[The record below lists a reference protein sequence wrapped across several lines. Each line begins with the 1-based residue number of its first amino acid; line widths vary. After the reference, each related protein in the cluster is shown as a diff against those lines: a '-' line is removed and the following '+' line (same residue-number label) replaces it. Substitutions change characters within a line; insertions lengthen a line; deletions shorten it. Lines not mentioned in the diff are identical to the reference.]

1 MEQLSKQWFAARRHK
16 LTGSNVGAALG
27 LNPWKT
33 PQDLI
38 RQMVREYH
46 GAEPEFQGN
55 VATEWGT
62 FNEDGA
68 TAEFTLETGLLVQP
82 CGFFVHPEHEW
93 LGASPDGLVGNHAL
107 VEVKC
112 PYGLRDKSKPEFKTA
127 KEQPHYYAQMQ
138 IEMACTGRSVC
149 YFYQWAP
156 QGSKV
161 EEVHYSVQWLEENLP
176 ALMEFYDLYLSELDN
191 PDHLK
196 PRRVTV
202 NTNKAAML
210 LEEYDEL
217 ADAME
222 RAKNRRAEVL
232 GELVQMAGEKDSE
245 ICGRK
250 LTQVERAGSV
260 SYAKALKKYAPDAD
274 LEPFRGKPTTY
285 WKLS

>member
-1 MEQLSKQWFAARRHK
+1 MEQRSEQWFKARSGK

-46 GAEPEFQGN
+46 GADSEFQGN

-68 TAEFTLETGLLVQP
+68 TAEFQMETGMLVQP
-82 CGFFVHPEHEW
+82 CGFFVHPEHKW

-112 PYGLRDKSKPEFKTA
+112 PYGLRDKSRPEFKTA
-127 KEQPHYYAQMQ
+127 EEQPHYYAQMQ
-138 IEMACTGRSVC
+138 IEMACTGRNAC

-161 EEVHYSVQWLEENLP
+161 EEIHYSVQWFEENLP
-176 ALMEFYDLYLSELDN
+176 ALIEFYDFYLSELDN
-191 PDHLK
+191 PDHLNPK
-196 PRRVTV
+196 RVTV

-217 ADAME
+217 TDAME
-222 RAKNRRAEVL
+222 RAKNRKAEVL
-232 GELVQMAGEKDSE
+232 AELVQMAGEKDSE

-250 LTQVERAGSV
+250 LTQVEKAGSV

-274 LEPFRGKPTTY
+274 LEPFRGKPTKY

>member
-1 MEQLSKQWFAARRHK
+1 MEQRSEQWFKARRGK

-46 GAEPEFQGN
+46 GADSEFQGN

-68 TAEFTLETGLLVQP
+68 TAEFQMETGLFVQP
-82 CGFFVHPEHEW
+82 CGFFVHPEHKW

-112 PYGLRDKSKPEFKTA
+112 PYGLRDKSRPEFKTA
-127 KEQPHYYAQMQ
+127 EEQPHYYAQMQ
-138 IEMACTGRSVC
+138 IEMACTGRNVC

-161 EEVHYSVQWLEENLP
+161 EEVHYSAQWFEENLP
-176 ALMEFYDLYLSELDN
+176 ALIEFYDFYLSELDN

-196 PRRVTV
+196 PKRGTV